1 MGAGADE
8 LLMLLRALP
17 ALTVHDAKVP
27 DAAPLPYALAYFEMA
42 TADGAEVTPLTQDTQ
57 AVDLTLYLHSVAGN
71 AAAARAIQWKTWTAL
86 VNTRITVAGRRTWP
100 VRQID
105 AAPATKDE
113 STGKLI
119 VDLTDVYR
127 LRSIPA

>member
-1 MGAGADE
+1 VSAGADE
-8 LLMLLRALP
+8 ILLLLRSLP
-17 ALTVHDAKVP
+17 SLTVHDAKVP
-27 DAAPLPYALAYFEMA
+27 DAAPLPYALTYFAMT
-42 TADGAEVTPLTQDTQ
+42 TADGAEVTPLTLDTQ
-57 AVDLTLYLHSVAGN
+57 AVDLTLYLHNVAGN
-71 AAAARAIQWKTWTAL
+71 AAAARAVQWKTWTAL
-86 VNTRITVAGRRTWP
+86 VNARVTITGRKTWP

-105 AAPATKDE
+105 DAPATKDE